1 MTEITTN
8 SYAWT
13 KDGRKVYVAAITTD
27 NEYVVE
33 GMIAQIYGDEVYED
47 RGETWIESKLY
58 AKPPTKVLDEEIQRK
73 RAEVA
78 ELDKRHQELTMSA
91 ITAEREVKD
100 RLDKLAKYKGLELV
114 EDFIE
119 GRITHVVIVDYRGVT
134 VGKFDELTAYFDDE
148 HLWRRKQEGFK
159 LISLYG
165 RSKGDLEFRLHDYPD
180 GSGSTKAIYPFMSE
194 EDAIAKR
201 NELLLESVE
210 RSRAYISDRANP
222 KHPYHVSV
230 AVTNALKYGL
240 SIPDDLMKVH
250 EDHIRDAAAKNKA
263 TLEKEIAER
272 EAKLAELK
280 AKVDA

>member
-13 KDGRKVYVAAITTD
+13 KEGRKVYLVAITTD

-33 GMIAQIYGDEVYED
+33 GMIAQIYGDDVYED
-47 RGETWIESKLY
+47 RGDTWIESKLY
-58 AKPPTKVLDEEIQRK
+58 ATPPVEVLDEEIQRK

-100 RLDKLAKYKGLELV
+100 RLAKLTKYKGLELV

-119 GRITHVVIVDYRGVT
+119 GRITHVVAVDYMGVT
-134 VGKFDELTAYFDDE
+134 IEKFDKLAAYFDGDG
-148 HLWRRKQEGFK
+148 WNRKQEGFK

-165 RSKGDLEFRLHDYPD
+165 KSKGNLEFRIHDYPD

-210 RSRAYISDRANP
+210 SSRAYISGKMTP
-222 KHPYHVSV
+222 KQPYHVSV

-263 TLEKEIAER
+263 LLEKEIADKK
-272 EAKLAELK
+272 AKLAELE
-280 AKVDA
+280 AKVGA

>member
-13 KDGRKVYVAAITTD
+13 KEGRKVYVAAITTD

-33 GMIAQIYGDEVYED
+33 GMIAQVYGDEVYED

-58 AKPPTKVLDEEIQRK
+58 AKPPVKVLDEEIQRK

-78 ELDKRHQELTMSA
+78 ELDKRRQELMVGAT
-91 ITAEREVKD
+91 TAEREVKD
-100 RLDKLAKYKGLELV
+100 RLAKLKKYKGLELV

-119 GRITHVVIVDYRGVT
+119 GRITHVVIVDYSGPK
-134 VGKFDELTAYFDDE
+134 VGKFEDLAAYFDSDG
-148 HLWRRKQEGFK
+148 WKRKQEGFK

-165 RSKGDLEFRLHDYPD
+165 RSKGDMQFRIHDYAD
-180 GSGSTKAIYPFMSE
+180 GSGSSNAIYPFMSE

-201 NELLLESVE
+201 NELLLEAVE
-210 RSRAYISDRANP
+210 TSRAYISEKAATKSP
-222 KHPYHVSV
+222 SMVFSSVSKALAHDLPV
-230 AVTNALKYGL
+230 PGDLKAVHDQYIKDTA
-240 SIPDDLMKVH
+240 I
-250 EDHIRDAAAKNKA
+250 KNKA
-263 TLEKEIAER
+263 VLEKEIAER